1 MIAMCNGKH
10 GRLIMSIMRGED
22 YLAKCL
28 SSSFALMKSG
38 YTRKSH
44 IASICRRASN
54 SKRKKR
60 QIMIAEKWQ
69 TASAEKLSDQADN
82 GQDFIK

>member
-1 MIAMCNGKH
+1 
-10 GRLIMSIMRGED
+10 MREED
-22 YLAKCL
+22 YVAKCS
-28 SSSFALMKSG
+28 SSSFALAKSG
-38 YTRKSH
+38 CTRKSH

-82 GQDFIK
+82 GQDFFNEPDLTCVWCFNL